1 MLSLSYDPL
10 KLPITAAHIGTGA
23 FHRAHQQSYYDDLAQ
38 AGIGIAVHGINLAP
52 PDIANLHKAQG
63 GCYHIMTE
71 DQCSRSLN
79 SIGTL
84 RSAVSKPDALDP
96 AWDEISFVT
105 LTITEKGYCHRLG
118 ASELDPESAIATDLA
133 NPENPTT
140 APGFLC
146 RMLERRRLSGAGG
159 ITLASCDNITANG
172 ELLRGV
178 MDSYAR
184 EAWPQL
190 VGWMQ
195 DNVAFPQSMVDRIVP
210 VMTTGSAERLRNAIG
225 KDDPL
230 GVVSEPFRQWVLED
244 KAASHR
250 PELERV
256 GVQIVPNVT
265 IFEHIKYRLLNGLQ
279 TALAEIGRLVGHQT
293 SCDAAC
299 DPVLAK
305 WSRYFMAQQ
314 IETLT
319 CPEGENLWQYAETS
333 LARLTNPMIQHPL
346 SQIASD
352 ASFKMPQRLITPAAE
367 RRVHGLDAEPYAIVV
382 ASWIHLSERLPADRF
397 GLNVK
402 DPIIASIAALRNAA
416 RTPDAIAKAVLRHPL
431 FSQSLSED
439 MVFEGQVSDWLAFF
453 QKDPSADA
461 IRHRLYDSIRSSSN
475 GP

>member
-1 MLSLSYDPL
+1 
-10 KLPITAAHIGTGA
+10 
-23 FHRAHQQSYYDDLAQ
+23 
-38 AGIGIAVHGINLAP
+38 
-52 PDIANLHKAQG
+52 
-63 GCYHIMTE
+63 
-71 DQCSRSLN
+71 
-79 SIGTL
+79 
-84 RSAVSKPDALDP
+84 
-96 AWDEISFVT
+96 
-105 LTITEKGYCHRLG
+105 
-118 ASELDPESAIATDLA
+118 
-133 NPENPTT
+133 
-140 APGFLC
+140 
-146 RMLERRRLSGAGG
+146 
-159 ITLASCDNITANG
+159 
-172 ELLRGV
+172 
-178 MDSYAR
+178 
-184 EAWPQL
+184 
-190 VGWMQ
+190 
-195 DNVAFPQSMVDRIVP
+195 
-210 VMTTGSAERLRNAIG
+210 
-225 KDDPL
+225 
-230 GVVSEPFRQWVLED
+230 
-244 KAASHR
+244 
-250 PELERV
+250 
-256 GVQIVPNVT
+256 
-265 IFEHIKYRLLNGLQ
+265 
-279 TALAEIGRLVGHQT
+279 
-293 SCDAAC
+293 
-299 DPVLAK
+299 
-305 WSRYFMAQQ
+305 MAQQ